1 MQHDTRETVEESGG
15 SMSTPTP
22 PEDGASTGPP
32 PGSSDP
38 FGPAPQPPPDAGPW
52 ASDNLPPHPLA
63 GMAVDMER
71 PEPIR
76 VAVNLMYIG
85 AGLAVLSI
93 VLVLLLMG
101 SLRDQVR
108 DNNPTFSDSRV
119 DTAVTYGVTIVIVS
133 ALIGVA
139 LWLCMA
145 HENGAGKM
153 WARTVA
159 TVLGVLN
166 IVLTLIRMG
175 ANTTGVNIF
184 GLVYIALAVAILVLL
199 YRPDS
204 TAFYRAKR
212 A

>member
-1 MQHDTRETVEESGG
+1 MHDTLETAEESGG

-22 PEDGASTGPP
+22 PEDGATTGPP

-38 FGPAPQPPPDAGPW
+38 FGPAPQPPPPQAGPW

-85 AGLAVLSI
+85 AGLAGLSI

-108 DNNPTFSDSRV
+108 DNNPSFSDSRV

-139 LWLCMA
+139 LWLWMA

-175 ANTTGVNIF
+175 ANTTGVNIL

-204 TAFYRAKR
+204 TAYYRAKS